1 MASATLAWE
10 HLGVQHPGVQ
20 ILGVKVLGVQT
31 AGGASA
37 DQAMGF
43 RGGRNLID
51 GSLGQDQSLISR
63 CLDGDEAGWEELVR
77 LHTRQVY
84 GLCYRFT
91 GSGSE
96 AQDLTQE
103 VFLRVFKTI
112 KTFRSVEGSSGTWL
126 ARVTRNLLIDHY
138 RRTRQERVTDSI
150 EEQLPMLHEVGAA
163 ASARPDHAVAGREAS
178 EILQATLQKL
188 SPDLREAVILR
199 DLQEM
204 EYREIA
210 EVLSIPEGT
219 VKSRINRGRAE
230 LARLLRKQKLAI

>member
-1 MASATLAWE
+1 MRGEETAWE
-10 HLGVQHPGVQ
+10 
-20 ILGVKVLGVQT
+20 
-31 AGGASA
+31 
-37 DQAMGF
+37 D
-43 RGGRNLID
+43 
-51 GSLGQDQSLISR
+51 
-63 CLDGDEAGWEELVR
+63 LVR
-77 LHTRQVY
+77 LHTRRIY

-103 VFLRVFKTI
+103 VFLRVYRTL
-112 KTFRSVEGSSGTWL
+112 KTFRSVEGSFATWL

-150 EEQLPMLHEVGAA
+150 EEQLPMMEETGGAA
-163 ASARPDHAVAGREAS
+163 AVRPDQAYAGREAG
-178 EILQATLQKL
+178 EILQATLQRL

-210 EVLSIPEGT
+210 SVLQIPEGT

-230 LARLLRKQKLAI
+230 LTRLLRKQKLAV

>member
-1 MASATLAWE
+1 MAAATLVLGKFENRAASNAIEPLAVHGRRHLIEGTLDPDSSLVTRCLRGDESAWE
-10 HLGVQHPGVQ
+10 
-20 ILGVKVLGVQT
+20 
-31 AGGASA
+31 
-37 DQAMGF
+37 D
-43 RGGRNLID
+43 
-51 GSLGQDQSLISR
+51 
-63 CLDGDEAGWEELVR
+63 LVR
-77 LHTRQVY
+77 LHTRRVY

-103 VFLRVFKTI
+103 VFLRVFRTI
-112 KTFRSVEGSSGTWL
+112 RTFRSAEGSFGTWL

-150 EEQLPMLHEVGAA
+150 EDQLPTIEESGAV
-163 ASARPDHAVAGREAS
+163 ASARPDRAVAGREAS

-210 EVLSIPEGT
+210 GVLDIPEGT

-230 LARLLRKQKLAI
+230 LARLLRKQKLAV

>member
-1 MASATLAWE
+1 MATAILVLETNEARRHNGVATYPMWGGSGGRDLTGQALDSEYSLVAECLSGNQTAWE
-10 HLGVQHPGVQ
+10 Q
-20 ILGVKVLGVQT
+20 
-31 AGGASA
+31 
-37 DQAMGF
+37 
-43 RGGRNLID
+43 
-51 GSLGQDQSLISR
+51 
-63 CLDGDEAGWEELVR
+63 LVR

-84 GLCYRFT
+84 ALCYRFT

-103 VFLRVFKTI
+103 VFLRVFRTLKS
-112 KTFRSVEGSSGTWL
+112 FRSAEGSFGTWL

-150 EEQLPMLHEVGAA
+150 EEQLPTFEQEGAGA
-163 ASARPDHAVAGREAS
+163 GMRPDQAVAGREAS
-178 EILQATLQKL
+178 EILQAALLKL

-210 EVLSIPEGT
+210 EVLGIPEGT

-230 LARLLRKQKLAI
+230 LGRLLRKQKLAV

>member
-1 MASATLAWE
+1 MA
-10 HLGVQHPGVQ
+10 
-20 ILGVKVLGVQT
+20 T
-31 AGGASA
+31 AAAAPIWNVTGAVCSST
-37 DQAMGF
+37 
-43 RGGRNLID
+43 IT
-51 GSLGQDQSLISR
+51 GSLDPDYTIVER
-63 CLDGDEAGWEELVR
+63 CLSGDAAAWEELVR
-77 LHTRQVY
+77 LHTRRVY

-103 VFLRVFKTI
+103 VFLRVFRTI
-112 KTFRSVEGSSGTWL
+112 RTFRSTEGSFGTWL

-150 EEQLPMLHEVGAA
+150 EEQLPMMEEVGAA
-163 ASARPDHAVAGREAS
+163 SSARPDQGVAGREAS

-210 EVLSIPEGT
+210 EVLAIPEGT

-230 LARLLRKQKLAI
+230 LGRLLRKQKLAV

>member
-1 MASATLAWE
+1 MATATLAFGFFGN
-10 HLGVQHPGVQ
+10 H
-20 ILGVKVLGVQT
+20 T
-31 AGGASA
+31 AGGEAA
-37 DQAMGF
+37 HRGVGVP
-43 RGGRNLID
+43 GGRNLIES
-51 GSLGQDQSLISR
+51 SLGQEFSLVSR
-63 CLDGDEAGWEELVR
+63 CLGGDETAWEEMVR

-103 VFLRVFKTI
+103 VFLRVFRTL
-112 KTFRSVEGSSGTWL
+112 KTFRSMEGSFGTWL

-150 EEQLPMLHEVGAA
+150 EEQLPMLEEEGAA

-178 EILQATLQKL
+178 EILQAALERL

-210 EVLSIPEGT
+210 QVLEIPEGT

-230 LARLLRKQKLAI
+230 LARLLRKQKLAV

>member
-1 MASATLAWE
+1 MATATLAF
-10 HLGVQHPGVQ
+10 GFFGNYA
-20 ILGVKVLGVQT
+20 
-31 AGGASA
+31 AGGEGAH
-37 DQAMGF
+37 QAVGVP
-43 RGGRNLID
+43 GGRNLVEN
-51 GSLGQDQSLISR
+51 SLGQDFSLVSR
-63 CLDGDEAGWEELVR
+63 CLGGDETAWEEMVR

-96 AQDLTQE
+96 SQDLTQE
-103 VFLRVFKTI
+103 VFLRVFRTL
-112 KTFRSVEGSSGTWL
+112 KTFRSMEGSFGTWL

-150 EEQLPMLHEVGAA
+150 EEQLPMLEEEGAA

-178 EILQATLQKL
+178 EILQAALERL

-210 EVLSIPEGT
+210 QVLEIPEGT

-230 LARLLRKQKLAI
+230 LARLLRKQKLAV

>member
-1 MASATLAWE
+1 MASAALALE
-10 HLGVQHPGVQ
+10 HLGIQV
-20 ILGVKVLGVQT
+20 
-31 AGGASA
+31 AGGRAADSA
-37 DQAMGF
+37 VPVGA
-43 RGGRNLID
+43 GRNLIERSVGED
-51 GSLGQDQSLISR
+51 HSLVSR
-63 CLDGDEAGWEELVR
+63 CLGGEQAAWEELVR
-77 LHTRQVY
+77 LHTRHVY
-84 GLCYRFT
+84 AMCYRFT
-91 GSGSE
+91 GSASE

-112 KTFRSVEGSSGTWL
+112 KTFRSVEGSFGTWL

-138 RRTRQERVTDSI
+138 RRTRQDRVTDSI
-150 EEQLPMLHEVGAA
+150 EEQLPMEEEGAA
-163 ASARPDHAVAGREAS
+163 AAARPDQALAGREAS

-210 EVLSIPEGT
+210 AVLGIPEGT

-230 LARLLRKQKLAI
+230 LARLLRRQKLAL

>member
-1 MASATLAWE
+1 MAAATIAFGMYGHRTTVE
-10 HLGVQHPGVQ
+10 STHPVVGV
-20 ILGVKVLGVQT
+20 T
-31 AGGASA
+31 AAH
-37 DQAMGF
+37 
-43 RGGRNLID
+43 NLIERTLD
-51 GSLGQDQSLISR
+51 LDSSLVSR
-63 CLDGDEAGWEELVR
+63 CLRGDETAWEDLVR
-77 LHTRQVY
+77 LHTRKVY
-84 GLCYRFT
+84 ALCYRFT

-112 KTFRSVEGSSGTWL
+112 KSFRSAEGSFATWL
-126 ARVTRNLLIDHY
+126 SRVTRNLLIDHY
-138 RRTRQERVTDSI
+138 RRTRQDRVTDSI
-150 EEQLPMLHEVGAA
+150 EEQLPMMEEEGAA
-163 ASARPDHAVAGREAS
+163 ASTRPDHAVAGREAS

-210 EVLSIPEGT
+210 EVLGIPEGT

-230 LARLLRKQKLAI
+230 LARLLRKQKLAV